1 MEDDDPFPR
10 PITFDRLYAEEKPG
24 YVAEPEPASFEE
36 IQELA
41 RPIKMPP
48 LTEDE
53 EENPPALRFAA
64 VPDPALDDPVISDR
78 TKRADEVVSH
88 KFFED
93 NQSRLLRPWD
103 DVDLS

>member
-1 MEDDDPFPR
+1 MEVDDPFPR

-24 YVAEPEPASFEE
+24 QVAEPEPASFEE
-36 IQELA
+36 LQELP

-53 EENPPALRFAA
+53 EEDPPARRFNA
-64 VPDPALDDPVISDR
+64 VPDPALDDPGITDR
-78 TKRADEVVSH
+78 TRRVDDVVTQ
-88 KFFED
+88 KFLTD
-93 NQSRLLRPWD
+93 NKGRLLRMWD

>member
-10 PITFDRLYAEEKPG
+10 PITFDHLYAEEKPG

-36 IQELA
+36 MQELA

-53 EENPPALRFAA
+53 EENPPALRFDAA
-64 VPDPALDDPVISDR
+64 PNLDLDDPAITDR
-78 TKRADEVVSH
+78 TKRVDDIVNQ
-88 KFFED
+88 KFLED
-93 NQSRLLRPWD
+93 NKGRLLRPWD

>member
-10 PITFDRLYAEEKPG
+10 PIKFDRLYAEEKPG

-36 IQELA
+36 LQELA

-53 EENPPALRFAA
+53 EENPPATRFNA
-64 VPDPALDDPVISDR
+64 VPDPCLDDAGITDR
-78 TKRADEVVSH
+78 TKRADEAVSQ
-88 KFFED
+88 KFIDD
-93 NQSRLLRPWD
+93 NKSRLLRPWD
-103 DVDLS
+103 DVDLT